1 MIKSKSRSCYGCIHY
16 SDGNCRWFNRY
27 KQQRPK
33 LIPMNILNEGCN
45 KYEPKIKWVDENPV
59 IRKLVELFEGEFL

>member
-1 MIKSKSRSCYGCIHY
+1 MA
-16 SDGNCRWFNRY
+16 D
-27 KQQRPK
+27 
-33 LIPMNILNEGCN
+33 LNLFPPGKMPYFIGCN